1 MIANTQVNTL
11 KLSYTNEDVF
21 FGNPG
26 YFDTGDQA
34 VARRRLLV
42 YQTFEDGIS
51 TRANRRMDPAYQLDE
66 TFAWFVPGKKG
77 DHDLKFGASYRATRR
92 CTSSTPAP

>member
-1 MIANTQVNTL
+1 MIANTRVNTL
-11 KLSYTNEDVF
+11 KLSYTHENVF

-34 VARRRLLV
+34 SLGPLLV
-42 YQTFEDGIS
+42 LQTTRTAS
-51 TRANRRMDPAYQLDE
+51 ATRANQRMDPAYQLDE

-77 DHDLKFGASYRATRR
+77 DHDLKFGTNWSTCRS
-92 CTSSTPAP
+92 TSSTPAP